1 MRQKVL
7 DQLKVL
13 FEMFGVGYMLKFN
26 DVVKIFVISGLEEI
40 NIQYWVVCVKLI
52 FIISIKIQLIIY
64 L

>member
-40 NIQYWVVCVKLI
+40 NIQYWVVYVKLI